1 MQGKPKPR
9 YSEIRDGVPD
19 EAQRMEPVRQ
29 FMERTLGQNA
39 KPPPRGNLSGGSL
52 IANYIYGSG
61 DFEMDAVAD
70 VPSGKSHRSPMRPIR
85 ISRCR
90 KAFLN
95 AGSAGLLAGLPAGF
109 DPGGHMPSK
118 LLR

>member
-1 MQGKPKPR
+1 MR
-9 YSEIRDGVPD
+9 YGVPD
-19 EAQRMEPVRQ
+19 DAQRMEPVQ
-29 FMERTLGQNA
+29 KIAGAECETA
-39 KPPPRGNLSGGSL
+39 ATGNLSGGSL
-52 IANYIYGSG
+52 IANYIIYGSG
-61 DFEMDAVAD
+61 DFEVDAVAD
-70 VPSGKSHRSPMRPIR
+70 ASPLERLRSPMWRRPIR
-85 ISRCR
+85 IGRCR